1 MNIKK
6 IKNKIKNKISSNEIT
21 YVLDEVFEDYDEV
34 DIRGWAYVYLGEDT
48 YDIPAYELLNI
59 DGEPVKCMYEL
70 QNRIDV
76 NLMICGG
83 KQPDNKFGFM
93 IRVKNADIE
102 SRYSNMTLKLTYGNN
117 TQEIEIDVVAA
128 AESYRRYKSIEDM
141 EHMADRRQAQD
152 DEFYKAVRG
161 RKYYNKVLANRL
173 NGTDV
178 PYMAW
183 RRYQEI
189 SDEERIRQSQ
199 QKFEYM
205 PCISILVPAYRT
217 PRDFLVQ
224 MIDSVVNQTYA
235 NWQLCIADASLDDS
249 IVDILEDYHKRD
261 SRVVYKLLDENLG
274 ISDNT
279 NAALDLATG
288 DFIALLDHDDL
299 LDEDALYEVVRC
311 INEEQVDVV
320 YTDEDKV
327 NMTLDYYFEPHYK
340 PDYNRELLMSCN
352 YITHFFIVKRDIVDR
367 VGLLDNRFDGSQ
379 DFEFILRCTNQVEK
393 VGHVRKVVYHWRCH
407 PDSTAMNP
415 ETKMYCYTAGVD
427 GIQNTLDAA
436 GIKGEAYRQDSF
448 GCYGVTYPIEGE
460 PRVLT
465 VVINGDKYKSDY
477 NNEEVV
483 YLSNVDNYN
492 IYRKLNDVVANSIS
506 EFVMIVQGNGQME
519 GLSNLLA
526 NLQRNSVGMVG
537 AKVISSD
544 GCILEAGRVV
554 SRMPGLQN
562 VCLGMKQDDLR
573 YDMRTILQQEVSAYG
588 FNGIMISVNILKE
601 FLNQANTNEDI
612 EIQTISQYLSKK
624 GLTIVYV
631 PSGVFSSSKAV
642 TEYQQFMIDIEE
654 IVREDLFY
662 NKNYSIKGKP
672 YTFEW

>member
-34 DIRGWAYVYLGEDT
+34 DIRGWAYVYLGDNV
-48 YDIPAYELLNI
+48 YDIPRYELMNI
-59 DGEPVKCMYEL
+59 DGDPVKCTYETSS
-70 QNRIDV
+70 RKDV

-83 KQPDNKFGFM
+83 TQPDNKFGFM
-93 IRVKNADIE
+93 IRVKNSDIE
-102 SRYSNMTLKLTYGNN
+102 SRYSNMTLKLIYGNN
-117 TQEIEIDVVAA
+117 IQEIEIDIVAA

-141 EHMADRRQAQD
+141 ERMADKRQAQD

-199 QKFEYM
+199 QKFDYM

-224 MIDSVVNQTYA
+224 MIESVVNQTYA

-261 SRVVYKLLDENLG
+261 SRVVYKLLEENLG

-299 LDEDALYEVVRC
+299 LDEDALYEVVKC

-352 YITHFFIVKRDIVDR
+352 YITHFFVVKRDIVDR

-448 GCYGVTYPIEGE
+448 GCYGVRYPLNGKPKI
-460 PRVLT
+460 LT
-465 VVINGDKYKSDY
+465 IVVNGDKYLTDY
-477 NNEEVV
+477 ENETVE
-483 YLSNVDNYN
+483 YLSN
-492 IYRKLNDVVANSIS
+492 INDETIWS
-506 EFVMIVQGNGQME
+506 EIMKAEKIHDADYVFIVQGNGEMTGME
-519 GLSNLLA
+519 DLIA
-526 NLQRNSVGMVG
+526 NIARDDIGMVG
-537 AKVISSD
+537 AKVTSSD
-544 GCILEAGRVV
+544 GLIVEAGRVV
-554 SRMPGLQN
+554 SRNAGCQN
-562 VCLGMKQDDLR
+562 VCLGMKTDDLR
-573 YDMRTILQQEVSAYG
+573 YDMRTILQQEVMAYG
-588 FNGIMISVNILKE
+588 LNGIMIPIEALRDYVENKSRE
-601 FLNQANTNEDI
+601 ETLNQYIENTGE
-612 EIQTISQYLSKK
+612 K
-624 GLTIVYV
+624 IVYV
-631 PSGVFSSSKAV
+631 PIA
-642 TEYQQFMIDIEE
+642 EYRMNDDLNQVMKNYIDIAEP
-654 IVREDLFY
+654 VGEDRY
-662 NKNYSIKGKP
+662 YSSEYSLSGDP
-672 YTFEW
+672 YTFSW

>member
-6 IKNKIKNKISSNEIT
+6 LKNKIKNKISSNEIT
-21 YVLDEVFEDYDEV
+21 YVLDDVLENYDEV
-34 DIRGWAYVYLGEDT
+34 DIRGWAYVYLGEDN
-48 YDIPAYELLNI
+48 YDVPTYELVNI
-59 DGEPVKCMYEL
+59 DGEPVKCIYDL
-70 QNRIDV
+70 QNRTDV

-83 KQPDNKFGFM
+83 TQPNNKFGFM
-93 IRVKNADIE
+93 IRVKNSDIE

-128 AESYRRYKSIEDM
+128 AETYRRYKSIEDM
-141 EHMADRRQAQD
+141 ERMADKRQAQD

-183 RRYQEI
+183 RRYLEI
-189 SDEERIRQSQ
+189 SDEERIRQSN
-199 QKFEYM
+199 QKFDYM

-224 MIDSVVNQTYA
+224 MIDSVVNQTYV

-352 YITHFFIVKRDIVDR
+352 YITHFFVVKRDIVDR

-379 DFEFILRCTNQVEK
+379 DFEFILRCTNQVDK

-407 PDSTAMNP
+407 PESTAMNP

-427 GIQNTLDAA
+427 GIQNTLDTA

-448 GCYGVTYPIEGE
+448 GCYGVRYPMEGD

-465 VVINGDKYKSDY
+465 VVINGDKYLSDY
-477 NNEEVV
+477 QNEQVI
-483 YLSNVDNYN
+483 YLPN
-492 IYRKLNDVVANSIS
+492 INAENMWHEIKKTIEAEKADYVCIL
-506 EFVMIVQGNGQME
+506 QGNGE
-519 GLSNLLA
+519 LSGMTDLIG
-526 NLQRNSVGMVG
+526 NLQRQNIGMVG
-537 AKVISSD
+537 AKVTSAD
-544 GCILEAGRVV
+544 GLIVEAGRVV
-554 SRMPGLQN
+554 SRIPGCQN
-562 VCLGMKQDDLR
+562 VCLGMKADDLR
-573 YDMRTILQQEVSAYG
+573 YDMRTILQQEVMAYG
-588 FNGIMISVNILKE
+588 LNGIVMSYELLMDYVNHQADGTT
-601 FLNQANTNEDI
+601 LNQYVEAAG
-612 EIQTISQYLSKK
+612 KK
-624 GLTIVYV
+624 VVYV
-631 PSGVFSSSKAV
+631 PLAYYQMNDKLDSIMKNYIDV
-642 TEYQQFMIDIEE
+642 TEPA
-654 IVREDLFY
+654 REDRY
-662 NKNYSIKGKP
+662 YSCEYTLEGAP
-672 YTFEW
+672 YTFSW